1 MTVQIEVQADTAAM
15 LQAVARQ
22 LNLTLDAYLQR
33 LAKAAYSREALELMV
48 AQGYQAGELTE
59 RQVQEMLGLETRF
72 DVHTFLKERGI
83 HQGIAP
89 SELAENSNALEAIL
103 SAHKR

>member
-1 MTVQIEVQADTAAM
+1 MTVQIEVQSDTAAM

-33 LAKAAYSREALELMV
+33 IAKTTYSREALELMV

-59 RQVQEMLGLETRF
+59 HQVQEMLGLETRF
-72 DVHTFLKERGI
+72 DVHAFLKEKGI
-83 HQGIAP
+83 HQGLSP
-89 SELAENSNALEAIL
+89 SELAENSNALESIL
-103 SAHKR
+103 SSNGR